1 MYSLLE
7 RWRCAHV
14 DNIVACVC
22 GVVCQL
28 VKSYALAAMDEYL
41 TQSTVSQ
48 ARGGSRWHRALTV
61 VPNLAGSEVAAEPW
75 LRSHPA
81 DLPALP
87 CSAGLWPARQPAD
100 KLSDAGTTAR
110 AGRGR
115 NSVQIS
121 ALARPFHQVCM
132 QSLPVMEHQRMG
144 CKIAQLC
151 CDWAALAHTVHRQL
165 CIADLACNPWVG
177 P

>member
-1 MYSLLE
+1 MTSRPCFGLCLIMPPSYQAMAPTLRNRLKRVQLARE
-7 RWRCAHV
+7 VEVCACRQHRCMRIWCRLPACQ
-14 DNIVACVC
+14 IVRSCRNGRV
-22 GVVCQL
+22 
-28 VKSYALAAMDEYL
+28 

-48 ARGGSRWHRALTV
+48 ARGGSRWHRALTG

-75 LRSHPA
+75 LRGHSA
-81 DLPALP
+81 DLPSLP

-132 QSLPVMEHQRMG
+132 QSLPVMEHQRRG
-144 CKIAQLC
+144 C
-151 CDWAALAHTVHRQL
+151 
-165 CIADLACNPWVG
+165 
-177 P
+177 